1 MMTSII
7 SRELIKPA
15 SPTPFH
21 LRDYNLSPLDQL
33 APEMNVP
40 VVFFYPDIGN
50 CTLEKTMV
58 LKKSLSQSLTQY
70 YPCAGRLHS
79 PKSASV
85 NCNDKGVLFVEAK
98 NEAQMDTFHDSENID
113 TLYQLFPDDL
123 VYSNCSSLVG
133 VQLNHF
139 ACGGIGL
146 AVSMSHLIGDGHT
159 LGSFVSHWASVA
171 RYGSLDHKEV
181 LPFNPHFIHTQL
193 TNSMR
198 PEYKVINQKC
208 VNPVTKK
215 FLFPNS
221 KLSDLRNK
229 VISSVKNPTRVEV
242 LSSLLYKT
250 AMAAATQKSGSLKPS
265 YLYFPVDIRNKFI
278 QKFSQT
284 SMGNFVSVMIISTMN
299 TSETSLDMLVSEI
312 RKKRLLLERF
322 QSVQQAAENRI
333 EILLSKLGDAE
344 SAKTSYWCLSL
355 CGFPSNHVDFGW
367 GKPMDTTS
375 ALKEANMSGFLLTD
389 APYGAGI
396 EALVILEKEIMAIF
410 ENDKEMLSFCQIN

>member
-1 MMTSII
+1 MMIYTI

-21 LRDYNLSPLDQL
+21 LRSYNLSPLDQL

-40 VVFFYPDIGN
+40 VVFFYPNNGN

-85 NCNDKGVLFVEAK
+85 NCNDKGVLFVQAK
-98 NEAQMDTFHDSENID
+98 NEAQMDAFHDSEHID
-113 TLYQLFPDDL
+113 TLDQLFPDDL

-198 PEYKVINQKC
+198 PKYKVINQKC
-208 VNPVTKK
+208 VNPVTRK
-215 FLFPNS
+215 FMFPNS

-229 VISSVKNPTRVEV
+229 ITNSIRNPTPVE
-242 LSSLLYKT
+242 LLTSLLYKT
-250 AMAAATQKSGSLKPS
+250 AMAAATNKSGSFKPS
-265 YLYFPVDIRNKFI
+265 YLYFPVEIRNRFV
-278 QKFSQT
+278 QKLPQNT
-284 SMGNFVSVMIISTMN
+284 MGNFVSVMIISTMN

-312 RKKRLLLERF
+312 RKERLQLGKF
-322 QSVQQAAENRI
+322 QSMQRAAENRK
-333 EILLSKLGDAE
+333 EILLSKLEDAE

-367 GKPMDTTS
+367 GKPMDTTF
-375 ALKEANMSGFLLTD
+375 ALKGTNMSGFLLKD
-389 APYGAGI
+389 APNGAGI
-396 EALVILEKEIMAIF
+396 EALVILEKENMAKF
-410 ENDKEMLSFCQIN
+410 ENDKEMLSFCQT